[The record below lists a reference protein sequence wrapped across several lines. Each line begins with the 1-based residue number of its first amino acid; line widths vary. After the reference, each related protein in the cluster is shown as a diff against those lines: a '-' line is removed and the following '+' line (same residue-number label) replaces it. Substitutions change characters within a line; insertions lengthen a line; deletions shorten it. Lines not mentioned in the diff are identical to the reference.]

1 MRRRRRNFLVHQL
14 IAEFMGT
21 ALMIIFGVGVH
32 CSSVLKGT
40 KYRGSGHIFSITTWG
55 FGISVALFIFGN
67 VCINPAMVLEQCL
80 LGNIAWS
87 LFIPYSVAEVL
98 GGVVGS
104 VIVWIMY
111 ADHFKASTDEISP
124 IKIRNLFCTAP
135 AVRNLPRNFFVE
147 LFDTFI
153 FISSILAISEIKTP
167 GIVPIGVG
175 LLVWAIGMGLGGPT
189 GFAMNLARDMG
200 PLIAHAILPI
210 ANKADSDWQY
220 GIIVPGIAPFVG
232 ATIAAWFMHGFFG
245 IN

>member
-1 MRRRRRNFLVHQL
+1 MGHQL

-40 KYRGSGHIFSITTWG
+40 KYRGSGHIFAITTWG
-55 FGISVALFIFGN
+55 FGISITLFIFGN
-67 VCINPAMVLEQCL
+67 VCINPAMVLAQCL
-80 LGNIAWS
+80 LGNLAWS
-87 LFIPYSVAEVL
+87 AFIPYSIAEVL

-124 IKIRNLFCTAP
+124 ITIRNLFCTAP

-153 FISSILAISEIKTP
+153 FISGILAISEIKTP

-175 LLVWAIGMGLGGPT
+175 LIVWAIGMGLGGPT

-200 PLIAHAILPI
+200 PRIAHAILPI

-232 ATIAAWFMHGFFG
+232 AACAAWFMHGFFG

>member
-1 MRRRRRNFLVHQL
+1 MVHQL

-40 KYRGSGHIFSITTWG
+40 KYRGSGHIFAITTWG

-67 VCINPAMVLEQCL
+67 VCINPAMVLAQCL
-80 LGNIAWS
+80 LGHIAWS

-124 IKIRNLFCTAP
+124 ITIRNLFCTAP

-153 FISSILAISEIKTP
+153 FISGILAISEIKTP

-200 PLIAHAILPI
+200 PRIAHAILPI

-232 ATIAAWFMHGFFG
+232 AAIAAWFMHGFFG